1 MLSDQEHAELLAE
14 ERGPMSEE
22 QIAALFASLAR
33 AADVDLAV
41 ANLGSR
47 SLRELGGWLMRQGAS
62 ETNLLGE
69 VMGRVIVEGWKRFTN
84 MQTQGGG
91 R

>member
-1 MLSDQEHAELLAE
+1 MSEAEHAELLGL
-14 ERGPMSEE
+14 ERSPMSEE
-22 QIAALFASLAR
+22 QLAGLYASVAR
-33 AADVDLAV
+33 AADVDRAV

-69 VMGRVIVEGWKRFTN
+69 VMGRVIVEGWKRFSN
-84 MQTQGGG
+84 IQAQGGG